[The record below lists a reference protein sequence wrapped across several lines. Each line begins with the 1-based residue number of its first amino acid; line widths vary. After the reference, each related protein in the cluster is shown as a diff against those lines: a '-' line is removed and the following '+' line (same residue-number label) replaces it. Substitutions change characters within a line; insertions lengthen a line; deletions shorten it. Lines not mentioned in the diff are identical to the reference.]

1 MVPLTV
7 FTTYGIVTQLTGG
20 RLSVAYLV
28 TLAAMV
34 FTARSYA
41 RMAAAYPVAGS
52 AYAYTQKSFGAP
64 IGFLA
69 GWSLLLDYLFLPMLN
84 YLVIGIY
91 MGAAIPAVPAW
102 VFILVAIV
110 AVTVL
115 NIVGIVSVARANFLL
130 LALQIVFIAVFVVM
144 AVATISGAGSVN
156 LMAPFTGDGTVDG
169 ASPIFAGAA
178 ILCLSFLGFD
188 AVSTLS
194 EEAKDPTRS
203 VPKAI
208 MIATVVSGL
217 IFFGLSYVSQLVFPS
232 NNFEDVD
239 AGSLDVMTTAGG
251 QFLNTFFTAAYVAG
265 CIGSAL
271 TSQASVARI
280 LFAMGRDGILPRR
293 VFGHVSLRFSTPT
306 WAILI
311 VSVISL
317 AALWIDLTLLASLV
331 SFGALVAFSA
341 VNLTV
346 IKHYFIDQG
355 DRGGGGTFNN
365 LVLPLIGF
373 RLTGWLW
380 TSLSG
385 LTLVI
390 GLDLVGDRIRV
401 AGSASPAGSGGRR
414 RCSTWRSDGLR
425 RAVERVQHD
434 PAGVVGDGFRVG
446 RRLGERHRNGWSV
459 KGFHHQ
465 AVVALDV
472 AAVAPRGDAAG
483 QGHAREPK
491 AVVEDAVAV
500 GHGNGVHHFV
510 ELGGRDDPP
519 VEQRGDERGHVLVG
533 GDQRSGH
540 AGGGGVEVGDVGA
553 AAVHHLVAVRERRA
567 QPGIARRGEVRLE
580 QPERHDDSP
589 GDLLGGRPSGD
600 RLDQQAGDDV
610 VGVGVFHRGARR
622 ELGGSR
628 QRRVEEL
635 IARSP
640 VRSGGGVSFVVV
652 LRQAALMAQQLTHG
666 DRVGVDA
673 LAADAAGQVR
683 LDGRVEVDLAL
694 GDELQNRRCDK
705 GFRDAGDADMG
716 LRRRILRGC
725 RRRRT
730 RRRSG

>member
-1 MVPLTV
+1 MSTTSPDSPAASPPPALPGEGTLRRALGVPSLVLFGMVYMVPLTV

-110 AVTVL
+110 VVTVL

-156 LMAPFTGDGTVDG
+156 LMAPFSGDGTVDG

-239 AGSLDVMTTAGG
+239 SGSLDVMTTAGG

-280 LFAMGRDGILPRR
+280 LFAMGRDGILPRS
-293 VFGHVSLRFSTPT
+293 VFGHVSVRFSTPT

-317 AALWIDLTLLASLV
+317 AAIWIDLTLLASTGEFRCAGGVLGGQPHRHQALFHRSGRPRWRGHFQQPGAAVDRLWPDRLV
-331 SFGALVAFSA
+331 V
-341 VNLTV
+341 
-346 IKHYFIDQG
+346 DQPV
-355 DRGGGGTFNN
+355 RAHAGG
-365 LVLPLIGF
+365 
-373 RLTGWLW
+373 R
-380 TSLSG
+380 
-385 LTLVI
+385 
-390 GLDLVGDRIRV
+390 LDLVGDRIRV
-401 AGSASPAGSGGRR
+401 AGRRHPWLPEADAGARDGGV
-414 RCSTWRSDGLR
+414 TGY
-425 RAVERVQHD
+425 
-434 PAGVVGDGFRVG
+434 
-446 RRLGERHRNGWSV
+446 
-459 KGFHHQ
+459 
-465 AVVALDV
+465 
-472 AAVAPRGDAAG
+472 AG
-483 QGHAREPK
+483 Q
-491 AVVEDAVAV
+491 
-500 GHGNGVHHFV
+500 
-510 ELGGRDDPP
+510 
-519 VEQRGDERGHVLVG
+519 
-533 GDQRSGH
+533 
-540 AGGGGVEVGDVGA
+540 
-553 AAVHHLVAVRERRA
+553 
-567 QPGIARRGEVRLE
+567 
-580 QPERHDDSP
+580 
-589 GDLLGGRPSGD
+589 
-600 RLDQQAGDDV
+600 
-610 VGVGVFHRGARR
+610 
-622 ELGGSR
+622 
-628 QRRVEEL
+628 
-635 IARSP
+635 
-640 VRSGGGVSFVVV
+640 
-652 LRQAALMAQQLTHG
+652 
-666 DRVGVDA
+666 
-673 LAADAAGQVR
+673 
-683 LDGRVEVDLAL
+683 
-694 GDELQNRRCDK
+694 
-705 GFRDAGDADMG
+705 
-716 LRRRILRGC
+716 
-725 RRRRT
+725 
-730 RRRSG
+730 